1 MIGRFLGNTSRCRR
15 EIFPL
20 ADGSGRAEPRLDHD
34 AASGRRAD
42 ADLAAE
48 QPDPVAH
55 SGKPH
60 PGLGFALQS
69 AAVVGDANDE
79 SP

>member
-1 MIGRFLGNTSRCRR
+1 MIGRFLGNASRCCR

-20 ADGSGRAEPRLDHD
+20 ADGSRRAEPRLDHD
-34 AASGRRAD
+34 AAPRRRAD
-42 ADLAAE
+42 GHLAAE
-48 QPDPVAH
+48 QPDPVSH

-60 PGLGFALQS
+60 PGLGFALQT